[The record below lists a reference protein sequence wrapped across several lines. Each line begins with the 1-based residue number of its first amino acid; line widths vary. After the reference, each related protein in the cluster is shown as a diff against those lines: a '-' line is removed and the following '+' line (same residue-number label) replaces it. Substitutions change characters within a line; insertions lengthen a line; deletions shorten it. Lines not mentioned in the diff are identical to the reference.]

1 MKRRSL
7 QFLQSLVETPSP
19 SGAERRGQRV
29 WRDYVAPYVDEI
41 RTDAYGNVTAV
52 MNPGGAPRLMLAA
65 HADEIAMTVNFI
77 DDQGFV
83 YLRGVGGVDPGI
95 LSARR
100 VLIHSREGDVPGVIG
115 NTPPHLKGKDGKGT
129 LPQMHELFV
138 DLGVSSKEEAE
149 ALVRVGDLLT
159 LSDGFERLGE
169 KVVVARAFDNR
180 VGMFVIAEA
189 ARQLA
194 ETKKRPAAEVCV
206 VANVMEEVGLLGAR
220 QIAYSLQPDLALVTD
235 VTHATDYP
243 AVDRRLHGDLS
254 LGKGPTLTH
263 GGPNH
268 AGVVAQL
275 EKVASKQAIPLQ
287 HESTSNSTGTDTDVI
302 FWTRG
307 GIPCALISIPNRYMH
322 SPVELVHL
330 DDVERASSLM
340 AGFARS
346 LKKGQQFGG
355 DL

>member
-1 MKRRSL
+1 MTEPELAGVLIIDKAKGHPSHDIVASLRRIL
-7 QFLQSLVETPSP
+7 HMRKIGHCGTLDPLATGVLVVCLGRYTRLNRWL
-19 SGAERRGQRV
+19 SGA
-29 WRDYVAPYVDEI
+29 DKSDE
-41 RTDAYGNVTAV
+41 A
-52 MNPGGAPRLMLAA
+52 
-65 HADEIAMTVNFI
+65 
-77 DDQGFV
+77 
-83 YLRGVGGVDPGI
+83 
-95 LSARR
+95 
-100 VLIHSREGDVPGVIG
+100 
-115 NTPPHLKGKDGKGT
+115 
-129 LPQMHELFV
+129 
-138 DLGVSSKEEAE
+138 
-149 ALVRVGDLLT
+149 
-159 LSDGFERLGE
+159 
-169 KVVVARAFDNR
+169 KV
-180 VGMFVIAEA
+180 E
-189 ARQLA
+189 
-194 ETKKRPAAEVCV
+194 
-206 VANVMEEVGLLGAR
+206 LGATSPPGDAQG
-220 QIAYSLQPDLALVTD
+220 QITPLEGADQPDLALVTD

-275 EKVASKQAIPLQ
+275 EKVASKHAIPLQ